1 MWPKPTRGLRCQVF
15 AWVAK
20 STRGAWRIPKVAF
33 LIVVLALPVHAQAR
47 PITRGEAIDAALS
60 RGARLA
66 IAAADTAVSR
76 GQLLSARSFPNPA
89 LTASYT
95 EDTPRYH
102 VEWEVPI
109 DYGALRSARIKA
121 ADASRLAALY
131 RFRLELAASA
141 LDADTLYTL
150 AQARQAHLQL
160 SRRNALDADSLVRIA
175 LARRDAGDASDLDV
189 EVARLFAGD
198 QRNAAAD
205 DSLAFFG
212 SILSLQAVMG
222 LPADS
227 IHIVLTDSLAAPDGG
242 SVPFRTGRSLPV
254 AAAQATMEAAELIAR
269 MERRNRWVAPGV
281 ILGFETRDP
290 GGAGNRILPVI
301 GLSLPV
307 PLFNRNTGPIA
318 VADAERDRA
327 RAQLALAQVETEAG
341 VTRILR
347 ERDLAF
353 GRVERNRA
361 LVTSAE
367 RVAAMSLAA
376 FREGA
381 APLASV
387 LDAQRTARDIL
398 GRSVDDVARARI
410 AAATATVL
418 TLIAPDRP

>member
-1 MWPKPTRGLRCQVF
+1 MLMRL
-15 AWVAK
+15 
-20 STRGAWRIPKVAF
+20 SWRVT
-33 LIVVLALPVHAQAR
+33 VVLLLAMLATPVQSQLR
-47 PITRGEAIDAALS
+47 PITRAEAIDAALT

-76 GQLLSARSFPNPA
+76 GQLLTARSFPNPT
-89 LTASYT
+89 LTATYT

-109 DYGALRSARIKA
+109 DYGGLRSARIRA
-121 ADASRLAALY
+121 AGASRTAALY
-131 RFRLELAASA
+131 RYRIELAASA

-175 LARRDAGDASDLDV
+175 QARRDAGDASDLEV

-198 QRNAAAD
+198 QRNTAAD
-205 DSLAFFG
+205 DSLAFLD
-212 SILSLQAVMG
+212 SMLSLQSVMG

-227 IHIVLTDSLAAPDGG
+227 IHIALTDSLSAPDERTI
-242 SVPFRTGRSLPV
+242 VPGVGRSLPV
-254 AAAQATMEAAELIAR
+254 AAAQATFDAAELLSR
-269 MERRNRWVAPGV
+269 MERRNRWMAPGL
-281 ILGFETRDP
+281 ILGVETHDP
-290 GGAGNRILPVI
+290 GGAGDRLLPVI
-301 GLSLPV
+301 GFSLPV
-307 PLFNRNTGPIA
+307 PFFNRNEGPIA

-327 RAQLALAQVETEAG
+327 RAELSLARVESEGSIA
-341 VTRILR
+341 RILR
-347 ERDLAF
+347 QRDLALD
-353 GRVERNRA
+353 RVVRNRD

-387 LDAQRTARDIL
+387 LDAQRTARDVL
-398 GRSVDDVARARI
+398 ATSVDDMARARI
-410 AAATATVL
+410 AVATANVL